1 MSRAFTLLEPGTM
14 ALEDGARV
22 DFARMRHERLERC
35 LAEMERHDV
44 DALVLHREGNV
55 RYVSGA
61 RRLWRAVVTAFTP
74 SCVVVRASGQVHLMS
89 TWDDGIPAEIPDEN
103 LYGLSWNPRNYVAA
117 LQAID
122 GLREAR
128 RLGVDGMSALFSG
141 MLPAV
146 APNATLVDGERIMR
160 AARAVKTPDELGCIR
175 TAVAIAEGA
184 LHDALAAIEPGVA
197 ERELVAVFQQRMTDF
212 GVTTPATEGTFC
224 ATPRAQEAGANPA
237 VAPLRQI
244 VSDRPVHAGELVAC
258 SAGVLYAGYEGG
270 VARTW
275 PCLGPGGTV
284 SDAPR
289 ALADRAAAVLDALAA
304 QCRAGCTTADLRRAA
319 RSTGEPLPPLPLVHG
334 VGLGVEAPVV
344 GGALGPELPAEEVL
358 APGMVLAL
366 TAYAW
371 EPGIGG
377 FLGKEMVAI
386 TDDEPERLTRLSHGP
401 LSLR

>member
-22 DFARMRHERLERC
+22 DFARMRRERLERC

-44 DALVLHREGNV
+44 DALVLHREGNA

-74 SCVVVRASGQVHLMS
+74 SCVVVRATGEVHLMS
-89 TWDDGIPAEIPDEN
+89 TWDDGIPAEIPNQN

-122 GLREAR
+122 GLADAR

-146 APNATLVDGERIMR
+146 APNATLVDGERVMR
-160 AARAVKTPDELGCIR
+160 AARMVKTPDELGCIR

-184 LHDALAAIEPGVA
+184 MNDAVDAIEPGVP
-197 ERELVAVFQQRMTDF
+197 ERDLVAAFQQRMTDF

-224 ATPRAQEAGANPA
+224 ATPREQPPGANA
-237 VAPLRQI
+237 AIAPLRQI
-244 VSDRPVHAGELVAC
+244 VSDRPLRAGELVAC
-258 SAGVLYAGYEGG
+258 SAGVLYAGYEGAVG
-270 VARTW
+270 RTW
-275 PCLGPGGTV
+275 PCLGPGVTV
-284 SDAPR
+284 TDAQR
-289 ALADRAAAVLDALAA
+289 ALHDRARAVLDALAA
-304 QCRAGCTTADLRRAA
+304 QCHAGGTTADLRRAA
-319 RSTGEPLPPLPLVHG
+319 RATGEPLPPVPLAHG
-334 VGLGVEAPVV
+334 VGLGVEAPLV
-344 GGALGPELPAEEVL
+344 GGALGPGVPAEEALV
-358 APGMVLAL
+358 PGMVLAL

-371 EPGIGG
+371 EPGVGG
-377 FLGKEMVAI
+377 CLAKEMVAI
-386 TDDEPERLTRLSHGP
+386 TDDEPERLTRLWHGP
-401 LSLR
+401 LARD